1 VKSKQIH
8 VAYAA
13 STLNVVLISLHSPD
27 SGMVA
32 YDQQSSPSLLS
43 RASEFSEVLKTSAT
57 PLGLESSVYSYS
69 SHSVLCPTEDS
80 HWHLRDDVLPTIAG
94 LNLESPARTTS
105 STSSTSSDSTATA
118 SDSTASSDAS
128 NTLDT
133 SDDQGGLSGSAKI
146 GLGIGIA
153 AGIILLLI
161 LSWFFL
167 RKRSQRNR
175 ERKEP
180 RTISTLPA
188 GEKAELQGGQ
198 FDESIAGPVF
208 PRNELDPKSSTTVRR
223 RPVPEQ
229 QQPHHHPNEP
239 LRPELH
245 DHTSSNAPWLHEVSG
260 FAPPEL
266 HSAALFEANTEAVPR
281 SKTHGSAVTGSDK
294 GTASEVTPFSKATTV
309 GEPVRA
315 VDQNMADNQDAAL
328 AREADALVQELGLI
342 STQKRNVSERDRGG
356 QRYKEILERERS
368 VRGRLEEID
377 AMTRS

>member
-8 VAYAA
+8 AAYAA
-13 STLNVVLISLHSPD
+13 SRLNDVLISLHSPD

-105 STSSTSSDSTATA
+105 STSSDSTATA
-118 SDSTASSDAS
+118 SNPTASSDAS

-146 GLGIGIA
+146 GLGVGIA
-153 AGIILLLI
+153 AGVILLLI
-161 LSWFFL
+161 LLWFFL

-198 FDESIAGPVF
+198 FDEGIAGPVF
-208 PRNELDPKSSTTVRR
+208 PRNELDPKSSSTVRR

-229 QQPHHHPNEP
+229 QQPSHHAVQPN
-239 LRPELH
+239 RSELH
-245 DHTSSNAPWLHEVSG
+245 EHTSSNAPWLHEVPG

-266 HSAALFEANTEAVPR
+266 HSAALFEANPEGVPE
-281 SKTHGSAVTGSDK
+281 SKMHGPALTGSDE
-294 GTASEVTPFSKATTV
+294 GGGSELTPFSKATTV
-309 GEPVRA
+309 REPVGA
-315 VDQNMADNQDAAL
+315 VEQNMADNQDAAL

-356 QRYKEILERERS
+356 RRYKEILERERS

-377 AMTRS
+377 AMTRG